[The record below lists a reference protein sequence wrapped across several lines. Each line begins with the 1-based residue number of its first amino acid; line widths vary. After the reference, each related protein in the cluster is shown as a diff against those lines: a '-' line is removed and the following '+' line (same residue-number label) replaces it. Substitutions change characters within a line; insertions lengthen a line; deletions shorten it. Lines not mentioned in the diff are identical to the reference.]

1 MQNHHEGC
9 CKHTEHQHEGCC
21 KGEGHHHE
29 GRHNE
34 HHAGCCKGEEHRHEG
49 CNKEHHHEQG
59 CGHRHGRGGGRRQ
72 RFFGHGELRPVILDI
87 LTRDAS
93 HGYELIKA
101 IETLTQG
108 NYTPSPGVVYPT
120 LDFLQDQ
127 ELITISDE
135 EGGRKQI
142 AITTQG
148 QQWLDENREH
158 LEHIHERIKARCVGF
173 ELRKNPQMKR
183 ALENFKA
190 VLDLRVNHGD
200 TSDAQIK
207 KSSVLSIALRWILL
221 NWINLQSRRNA
232 FALRSALSLILMQH
246 RNRIFQTTSAMFHHR
261 GNLGALFNQLGVF
274 LRNVA

>member
-9 CKHTEHQHEGCC
+9 CKHKEHQHEGCC

-29 GRHNE
+29 GCH
-34 HHAGCCKGEEHRHEG
+34 
-49 CNKEHHHEQG
+49 KEHHHEQG

-72 RFFGHGELRPVILDI
+72 RFFGHGELRLVILEI

-108 NYTPSPGVVYPT
+108 NYTPSPGVIYPT
-120 LDFLQDQ
+120 LDLLQDQ
-127 ELITISDE
+127 ELIAISDE

-148 QQWLDENREH
+148 RQWLDENREH

-207 KSSVLSIALRWILL
+207 KIIGIIDRAALDI
-221 NWINLQSRRNA
+221 
-232 FALRSALSLILMQH
+232 
-246 RNRIFQTTSAMFHHR
+246 T
-261 GNLGALFNQLGVF
+261 QLD
-274 LRNVA
+274 

>member
-59 CGHRHGRGGGRRQ
+59 CGHRHGRGGGGGRRQ
-72 RFFGHGELRPVILDI
+72 RFFGHGELRLVILDI

-142 AITTQG
+142 AITAQG

-207 KSSVLSIALRWILL
+207 KIIGIIDRAALDI
-221 NWINLQSRRNA
+221 
-232 FALRSALSLILMQH
+232 
-246 RNRIFQTTSAMFHHR
+246 T
-261 GNLGALFNQLGVF
+261 QLD
-274 LRNVA
+274 

>member
-1 MQNHHEGC
+1 MMQNHHEGC

-21 KGEGHHHE
+21 KGE
-29 GRHNE
+29 
-34 HHAGCCKGEEHRHEG
+34 EHRHEG
-49 CNKEHHHEQG
+49 CNKAHHPEQG

-72 RFFGHGELRPVILDI
+72 RFFGHGELRLVILDI

-108 NYTPSPGVVYPT
+108 NYTPSPGVIYPT

-142 AITTQG
+142 AITALG

-158 LEHIHERIKARCVGF
+158 LDHIHERIKARCVGF

-207 KSSVLSIALRWILL
+207 KIIGIIDRAALDI
-221 NWINLQSRRNA
+221 
-232 FALRSALSLILMQH
+232 
-246 RNRIFQTTSAMFHHR
+246 T
-261 GNLGALFNQLGVF
+261 QLD
-274 LRNVA
+274 

>member
-1 MQNHHEGC
+1 M
-9 CKHTEHQHEGCC
+9 KAVT
-21 KGEGHHHE
+21 KITTTSTAADAPWSRRRWSSPTLLRSRRITPGHS
-29 GRHNE
+29 GY
-34 HHAGCCKGEEHRHEG
+34 
-49 CNKEHHHEQG
+49 
-59 CGHRHGRGGGRRQ
+59 
-72 RFFGHGELRPVILDI
+72 LD
-87 LTRDAS
+87 DAS

-108 NYTPSPGVVYPT
+108 NYTPSPGVIYPT

-127 ELITISDE
+127 ALITVSDE

-158 LEHIHERIKARCVGF
+158 LGHIHERIKARCVGF

-207 KSSVLSIALRWILL
+207 KIIGIIDRAALDIS
-221 NWINLQSRRNA
+221 WINLHSRRNP
-232 FALRSALSLILMQH
+232 FARRSACIISI
-246 RNRIFQTTSAMFHHR
+246 NA
-261 GNLGALFNQLGVF
+261 AP
-274 LRNVA
+274 